1 MRQDGDSD
9 DDVFRIDEAERPSW
23 FAVGD
28 AWSWLFPVLGLALF
42 ETFAHPAV
50 AVAVACL
57 KFGYAD
63 FRTALWLRGDPNP
76 IRGGAL
82 APCYLTRGL
91 FVSAGWGL
99 LFAFLLPVIASL
111 FQNKNNNLGAAL
123 QEAIAGAALLMF
135 SSTILGLIVAPIAV
149 MRVVSSR
156 LRVWM
161 DPTIHVARRE
171 RRWTSVCHGRRNG
184 FPKLCVG
191 MLIPCLL
198 WMAAMIAAGVAQFF
212 APRFANAPLAEKIG
226 SFGIFL
232 CMCVP
237 ALIGVSATLKAR
249 RQAARSAEECWGTM

>member
-1 MRQDGDSD
+1 MRQDDDSGDD
-9 DDVFRIDEAERPSW
+9 IFRIDEPERPSW
-23 FAVGD
+23 FAAGD

-42 ETFAHPAV
+42 EIFAHPAV
-50 AVAVACL
+50 AAAVACL

-99 LFAFLLPVIASL
+99 LFAFVLPVLASL
-111 FQNKNNNLGAAL
+111 FQNQNNNPLAAL
-123 QEAIAGAALLMF
+123 HEAIAGAALLMF
-135 SSTILGLIVAPIAV
+135 SSTILGLSVAPIAL
-149 MRVVSSR
+149 MRVSSSR

-184 FPKLCVG
+184 FPRLCLG
-191 MLIPCLL
+191 LLIPCLFWL
-198 WMAAMIAAGVAQFF
+198 VGMIAGAISVFFTPKVAND
-212 APRFANAPLAEKIG
+212 PWLAKYG
-226 SFGIFL
+226 SVVIFL
-232 CMCVP
+232 FMSGP
-237 ALIGVSATLKAR
+237 GLIGILALLKAR
-249 RQAARSAEECWGTM
+249 RHAAHSPVECWGAM